1 MFHPFFLIGTLVAY
15 QMMWEPYLCLIAP
28 KR

>member
-1 MFHPFFLIGTLVAY
+1 MLHPVFFIGALIAY
-15 QMMWEPYLCLIAP
+15 ELMWEPYLCLIAS